1 MIIKNKILL
10 LSVLTATFAS
20 VSFTSSNYSGGGNG
34 WFYHMSL
41 FSSFI
46 TILVVLL
53 FFVLKMRILH
63 YFVVGFLALQFIA
76 STIIIGLLYSEI
88 EARFQTTSIIFII
101 LILVLR
107 AVAVYL
113 IATCVVP
120 QNSSTTK

>member
-10 LSVLTATFAS
+10 LSVLIAIFAS
-20 VSFTSSNYSGGGNG
+20 TSFTSGSNSGGGNG
-34 WFYHMSL
+34 WFYHMTL

-76 STIIIGLLYSEI
+76 STIIIGLLFSEI
-88 EARFQTTSIIFII
+88 EARFQTTSIIII
-101 LILVLR
+101 TVILVLR